1 MIQPAERLTLDT
13 PDDLYL
19 SLVTADDAVDIR
31 TYMNDN
37 PSVMRNAP
45 EGMQVSEYRAGRI
58 VEQNLYD
65 IQIGLKAPYLL
76 RQPDEAVIGYM
87 ELEQRDVYAA
97 ASYSVAEAVRGRG
110 LAGLALSRLIQQ
122 GQEQRG
128 LQRVGFWIEAVN
140 IASQSVAH
148 KLGATHHK
156 TVNDGELTGEDVTLQ
171 YWEKA
176 L

>member
-1 MIQPAERLTLDT
+1 MTTLAERLTLET

-19 SLVTADDAVDIR
+19 SLVTANDAVDIR

-37 PSVMRNAP
+37 PSVMVGAP
-45 EGMQVSEYRAGRI
+45 EGMHVSEYRANMM
-58 VEQNLYD
+58 VEHYLRDMQT
-65 IQIGLKAPYLL
+65 GLKAPYLL
-76 RQPDEAVIGYM
+76 RQPDDSVIGYV
-87 ELEQRDVYAA
+87 ELEQRADYAE

-128 LQRVGFWIEAVN
+128 LQRIGFWITEEN
-140 IASQSVAH
+140 LASQSVAR
-148 KLGATHHK
+148 KLGATHHD
-156 TVNDGELTGEDVTLQ
+156 TQGSPAGEHIVLQ
-171 YWEKA
+171 YWEKT

>member
-1 MIQPAERLTLDT
+1 MIQPAERLALDT

-19 SLVTADDAVDIR
+19 SLITADDAVDIR

-37 PSVMRNAP
+37 PSVMRSAP
-45 EGMQVSEYRAGRI
+45 EGMHVSEYRANRI

-65 IQIGLKAPYLL
+65 MQIGLKAPYLL
-76 RQPDEAVIGYM
+76 RQPNDAVIGYV
-87 ELEQRDVYAA
+87 ELEQREAYAE
-97 ASYSVAEAVRGRG
+97 ASYSIAEAARGRG

-140 IASQSVAH
+140 MASQSVAR
-148 KLGATHHK
+148 KLGAAHHK
-156 TVNDGELTGEDVTLQ
+156 TVNDGEPTGEDVTLQ